1 MIDIK
6 YENEVTI
13 NNIPVRPGQLW
24 KKTYYRKNLETG
36 RYYLSNIYTLMFITG
51 IDDKYIY
58 YKGVRDT
65 SISGELIYKKMTA
78 IDDNLVILFDNSH
91 VIKLN
96 DKNINDD
103 KANTDTTTNGST
115 ITRYSLCKIYPES
128 LLERLK
134 KFEPLI

>member
-6 YENEVTI
+6 VENEVTI

-24 KKTYYRKNLETG
+24 RKSYYHKNLETG
-36 RYYLSNIYTLMFITG
+36 RYYLLSFNTLMLITD

-91 VIKLN
+91 IIKLN

-103 KANTDTTTNGST
+103 KADLNTTNDST
-115 ITRYSLCKIYPES
+115 IIRYSLCKIYPES
-128 LLERLK
+128 LLERLE